1 MPASGH
7 DPRLE
12 YSASNESLPASAPS
26 ATIFFGYCTVSSGKE
41 FRGRLGLMSLIEIRT
56 YTIHEG
62 KREEFVKRFDEVL
75 LPAQRQV
82 GLEVLGQFIPL
93 DDDQTFVWLR
103 RFDSQEARWRRWDE
117 FYGSDLWETGSAH
130 APTR

>member
-1 MPASGH
+1 
-7 DPRLE
+7 
-12 YSASNESLPASAPS
+12 
-26 ATIFFGYCTVSSGKE
+26 
-41 FRGRLGLMSLIEIRT
+41 MSLIEIRT

-82 GLEVLGQFIPL
+82 GLEALGQFIPL